1 MVTVFATETQAYI
14 DNTMS
19 VAGASDRVARCAIFY
34 YTVSVS
40 LAWLRT

>member
-19 VAGASDRVARCAIFY
+19 VAGASDRVARCAIY